1 MHAGEED
8 HARPGW
14 TTSIRGQDSPWKS
27 QSERQRTEI
36 NRKSTSVMW
45 PTIGSRTAKEQNRN
59 VSGICSSTKEHNTTA
74 YLFGYLCSNGGFSW

>member
-14 TTSIRGQDSPWKS
+14 TTSKRGQDSPWKS

-36 NRKSTSVMW
+36 NV
-45 PTIGSRTAKEQNRN
+45 GSIRPWHVEPSDRGRLKNRTEQASPYA
-59 VSGICSSTKEHNTTA
+59 VHVAVKAQCKVKVK
-74 YLFGYLCSNGGFSW
+74 YVVPL